1 MGLEGRRGGKEERR
15 KKKSPSIIEG
25 VAVGRGSNIDS
36 YALIFKILQKIF
48 FYMLFES
55 KKLYFCSLKTEMVL

>member
-1 MGLEGRRGGKEERR
+1 MHEVKGEQEVNEEKQACLQR
-15 KKKSPSIIEG
+15 

-36 YALIFKILQKIF
+36 YVLIFKTLQKNI